1 MDILTALDN
10 PYVLLLILL
19 WILPWKGYA
28 LWLASRRGQRN
39 WFIALLL
46 LNTLAILEIVYIFF
60 IAPRYADL
68 ENHVTREEPTDT
80 EKKDA

>member
-60 IAPRYADL
+60 IAPRYADIDTHL
-68 ENHVTREEPTDT
+68 PEDTSHATD
-80 EKKDA
+80 KN